1 MLFCP
6 KFVKKVCCDH
16 DALSLN
22 NNKARF
28 RSIEI
33 ERHSGETVALP
44 TESRFILSNGGEEF
58 RFTSRLDSSKEG
70 ERSSEAYFPLCSS
83 RCFVTRRVGFWVV
96 HSGFAETQ
104 ALRLRRRRIMSRAFL
119 YVIGFVF
126 TQVLKSTGSG

>member
-1 MLFCP
+1 MRGLGRDQESHQGFLSVLSLALINESQVLFCP

-44 TESRFILSNGGEEF
+44 TESRFILWNGGEDF
-58 RFTSRLDSSKEG
+58 RFTSRLDSKKG
-70 ERSSEAYFPLCSS
+70 ERSSEAYFYLCSA
-83 RCFVTRRVGFWVV
+83 RCSVTRRVGFWVV
-96 HSGFAETQ
+96 
-104 ALRLRRRRIMSRAFL
+104 AFWL
-119 YVIGFVF
+119 C
-126 TQVLKSTGSG
+126 